1 MQLVSVS
8 SITAEELSRR
18 RHDLTQDAVGWKEP
32 DAYFASANILLDDG
46 ERPAGDLVLG
56 PGDVLTLGVV
66 FAVPA
71 GHNAAAYLVVLNSF
85 TVSRRW
91 LRLSG
96 RWSETRKLIVPD
108 TEAA

>member
-1 MQLVSVS
+1 M
-8 SITAEELSRR
+8 
-18 RHDLTQDAVGWKEP
+18 
-32 DAYFASANILLDDG
+32 
-46 ERPAGDLVLG
+46 
-56 PGDVLTLGVV
+56 LTLGVV